1 MRQIFED
8 RVATV
13 MRVRGLLR
21 PEAERVAYEIVLV
34 DRLNDTHLN
43 TPPNR
48 CAWCGLT
55 RRVRATSGLTGP
67 TRAASRGYIP
77 TAAGNHDEQ
86 APRQRGRSAPQ
97 DGDHGTR
104 RYPIQCD
111 QPPR

>member
-55 RRVRATSGLTGP
+55 EAGP
-67 TRAASRGYIP
+67 GDLRPYGTDARGVAWLHP
-77 TAAGNHDEQ
+77 DRCWK
-86 APRQRGRSAPQ
+86 P
-97 DGDHGTR
+97 
-104 RYPIQCD
+104 
-111 QPPR
+111 